1 MDYRLLNQFL
11 GKHGHSTTRQR
22 RTIFGQLYSNDPLT
36 IAEIIKLNQGSID
49 RVSIYRTIDLFE
61 KLGIV
66 LRINSGRKT
75 RIELGDQFS
84 AHHHH
89 LTCLKCNK
97 VIKLSED
104 RLEEFIKEIAQEN
117 SFYPT
122 THQVEIQGWCM
133 NCRRSSLV
141 FTRVGLTTVS

>member
-1 MDYRLLNQFL
+1 MDNPVLNQFL
-11 GKHGHSTTRQR
+11 RQHGYSTTRQR
-22 RTIFGQLYSNDPLT
+22 RTIFSQLYSNDSLT

-49 RVSIYRTIDLFE
+49 RVSVYRTIDLFE

-66 LRINSGRKT
+66 LRINSGRKVQ
-75 RIELGDQFS
+75 IELGDRFA

-104 RLEEFIKEIAQEN
+104 RLEEFIKQIAKEN
-117 SFYPT
+117 SFYPS
-122 THQVEIQGWCM
+122 THQVEIQGMCL
-133 NCRRSSLV
+133 NCRSS
-141 FTRVGLTTVS
+141 S